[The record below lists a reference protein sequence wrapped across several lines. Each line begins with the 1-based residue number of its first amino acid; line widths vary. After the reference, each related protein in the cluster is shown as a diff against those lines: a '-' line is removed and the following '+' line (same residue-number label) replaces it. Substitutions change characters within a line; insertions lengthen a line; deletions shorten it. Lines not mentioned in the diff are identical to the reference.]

1 MIPLYH
7 RPDPLSRGKGKVFR
21 TNVCRSAA
29 TPAGATLAGGL
40 GGDRSKAFPPAA
52 GAPPVGR
59 QLRSLRCGLCRLDSS
74 ERALSPP
81 PKSQAPVRRLQGNEI
96 EKPFGEVLTA
106 WNAPRI
112 DKPPAAATAAQGN
125 DPRTNRPPPPLD
137 MAKGRAVEWLR
148 GAYKTAVLC
157 CPRRCLVVGGTRR
170 ASRSIRLWCPPD
182 RGQHKTEVLYNSGI
196 RGGGGGGGLVCV
208 SFVRLSPPRSG
219 GNSFHDGE
227 TIVHQNPRKIK
238 IFPRK

>member
-1 MIPLYH
+1 MRAGWVVIGAKRS
-7 RPDPLSRGKGKVFR
+7 RPPRECRPPGGSSARCGASSSDLNSEAW
-21 TNVCRSAA
+21 NVAA
-29 TPAGATLAGGL
+29 SSEVAPA
-40 GGDRSKAFPPAA
+40 
-52 GAPPVGR
+52 PV
-59 QLRSLRCGLCRLDSS
+59 QKLRSRFFRSRS
-74 ERALSPP
+74 
-81 PKSQAPVRRLQGNEI
+81 APVRQQQGNASADRSR
-96 EKPFGEVLTA
+96 EVTER

-148 GAYKTAVLC
+148 GAYTTAVLC